1 MAADACSGCRLGRC
15 ATGRRLWFEQE
26 QRAQGGRPH
35 HDRLRDCACPDDEGL
50 GAVGSAGRGDIRR
63 DGRHPR
69 QPGVHSLP
77 RRGFRVLDEVPG
89 GVGAARDGRACD
101 LPRQEQHRSS
111 GRHSRC
117 AADCGKCPCGS
128 RPPGR
133 SACSEPPA
141 AADGQRRACLQGR
154 VHDGE
159 RTECSDGEARDV
171 DGRPLLPL
179 ARRRG
184 GDRRSRYADRCRQRR
199 CLSVDDR
206 ELPVA
211 IASLWREPERRE
223 QPSFGALEFHDV
235 FKIYRSG
242 PVETVALRGLDL
254 RVEPREFVAVFGPSG
269 SGKSTMLHLAA
280 GLDEPSAGDVRVFGR
295 SLALLDENELAAFRA
310 REAAIVFQT
319 GNLWPGLSVRENVD
333 LALRLARGKRVDN
346 RVERALDVFGLSRRE
361 RTRAGALSG
370 GEQQRV
376 AIAAAAAR
384 ESPLV
389 LADEPTAE
397 LDERNERIVLE
408 ALARLR
414 SQFGSTVVVVTHS
427 PRVADAVDR
436 VIELRDGRAA

>member
-1 MAADACSGCRLGRC
+1 M
-15 ATGRRLWFEQE
+15 
-26 QRAQGGRPH
+26 
-35 HDRLRDCACPDDEGL
+35 
-50 GAVGSAGRGDIRR
+50 
-63 DGRHPR
+63 
-69 QPGVHSLP
+69 
-77 RRGFRVLDEVPG
+77 
-89 GVGAARDGRACD
+89 
-101 LPRQEQHRSS
+101 
-111 GRHSRC
+111 
-117 AADCGKCPCGS
+117 
-128 RPPGR
+128 
-133 SACSEPPA
+133 
-141 AADGQRRACLQGR
+141 
-154 VHDGE
+154 
-159 RTECSDGEARDV
+159 
-171 DGRPLLPL
+171 
-179 ARRRG
+179 
-184 GDRRSRYADRCRQRR
+184 
-199 CLSVDDR
+199 
-206 ELPVA
+206 A